1 MPVESAEGPPRRLVV
16 IGAGPA
22 GLSAGWENLRHGGS
36 SVVLERDA
44 TVGGIAR
51 TVVHN
56 GCRFDIGG
64 HRFFTK
70 VKEVEAFWHEVLRE
84 EFLRVR
90 RESHI
95 LYRGR
100 FFSYPLRP
108 VEAFLRLGPLESLLC
123 FASFAKAHLFPQR
136 PEEDLET
143 WVSNRFGWRLYS
155 IFFRTYTEKV
165 WGVPCTQIRADWAA
179 QRIRGLSLWK
189 ALLQAVRKD
198 PTIKTLVDA
207 FDYPRL
213 GPGQLW
219 EAVQGLLEAKGSR
232 VLLGREV
239 RRVRWEE
246 GRGVTGVTTTGPEGD
261 EEHRGDA
268 YLSSMPIVELVASL
282 DPAPPE
288 EVRRAAAALRYRDFL
303 LVALLLEGEGYFTD
317 NWVYVH
323 SPELRV
329 GRVQNF
335 NNWSKA
341 MVPREGVTCL
351 GLEYFCFESDE
362 LWSRKD
368 EELVA
373 LAREELY
380 RTGLV
385 PAGTPVHDAAVVRMR
400 KTYPMYDAG
409 YRGNVEVVRT
419 FVESSLPN
427 LQLVGRNGMHRYN
440 NQDHAVVTGMYAVR
454 NLYGGN
460 HDLWAVNVDED
471 YHEEVRELRPS

>member
-1 MPVESAEGPPRRLVV
+1 V
-16 IGAGPA
+16 
-22 GLSAGWENLRHGGS
+22 
-36 SVVLERDA
+36 A
-44 TVGGIAR
+44 T
-51 TVVHN
+51 
-56 GCRFDIGG
+56 
-64 HRFFTK
+64 
-70 VKEVEAFWHEVLRE
+70 
-84 EFLRVR
+84 
-90 RESHI
+90 S
-95 LYRGR
+95 
-100 FFSYPLRP
+100 
-108 VEAFLRLGPLESLLC
+108 
-123 FASFAKAHLFPQR
+123 
-136 PEEDLET
+136 
-143 WVSNRFGWRLYS
+143 
-155 IFFRTYTEKV
+155 
-165 WGVPCTQIRADWAA
+165 
-179 QRIRGLSLWK
+179 
-189 ALLQAVRKD
+189 
-198 PTIKTLVDA
+198 
-207 FDYPRL
+207 
-213 GPGQLW
+213 GPG
-219 EAVQGLLEAKGSR
+219 
-232 VLLGREV
+232 
-239 RRVRWEE
+239 
-246 GRGVTGVTTTGPEGD
+246 GD

-303 LVALLLEGEGYFTD
+303 LVALLLEGEGFFTD

-341 MVPREGVTCL
+341 MVPRDGVTCL

-373 LAREELY
+373 FAREELF

-385 PAGTPVHDAAVVRMR
+385 PPGTKVHDAAVVRMR

-409 YRGNVEVVRT
+409 YRENVDVVRR
-419 FVESSLPN
+419 FVERSLPN

-454 NLYGGN
+454 NLYGGR